1 MYVQASK
8 ETQTSTESEAGRVT
22 IEMEKVLDYYLPFFS
37 SAVDCLAQ
45 DWAVMTFLR
54 SNPDDESFLD
64 EINEEF
70 VYFLEN
76 DERADLFY
84 IGQQSNGNF

>member
-1 MYVQASK
+1 
-8 ETQTSTESEAGRVT
+8 
-22 IEMEKVLDYYLPFFS
+22 
-37 SAVDCLAQ
+37 
-45 DWAVMTFLR
+45 MTFLR